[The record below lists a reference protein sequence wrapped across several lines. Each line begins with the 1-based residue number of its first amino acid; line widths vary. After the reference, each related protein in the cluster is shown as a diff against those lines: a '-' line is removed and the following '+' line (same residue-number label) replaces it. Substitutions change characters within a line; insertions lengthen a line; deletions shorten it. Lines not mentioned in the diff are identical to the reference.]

1 MIKSFSL
8 EFNNKEEL
16 DKVVDK
22 LWFEKQVTGEVEK
35 LPLKDGKWRLNVHSE
50 KALRQS
56 TIDALAGKSVTG
68 DFDEED

>member
-22 LWFEKQVTGEVEK
+22 LWFEKQVTGEV
-35 LPLKDGKWRLNVHSE
+35 
-50 KALRQS
+50 
-56 TIDALAGKSVTG
+56 
-68 DFDEED
+68 